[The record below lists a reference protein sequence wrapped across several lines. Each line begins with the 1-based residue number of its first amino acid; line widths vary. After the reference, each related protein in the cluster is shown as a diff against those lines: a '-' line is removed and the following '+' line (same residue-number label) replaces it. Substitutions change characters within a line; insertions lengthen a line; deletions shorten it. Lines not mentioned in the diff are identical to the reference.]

1 VAEPFVITNLAG
13 PTDANGM
20 TPGRRV
26 APFATTLPS
35 GLTIGGPVDANGM
48 TVGRRLAPIETIAAA
63 ARRARPGA

>member
-1 VAEPFVITNLAG
+1 MAEPFVITNLAG